1 MRFSV
6 DRVRVH
12 DESWRYASPIN
23 AAMGLILL
31 AAVSAPL
38 AAQEIW
44 PDRAENLQ
52 VLPAEFP
59 PDRLRAVMRGFSNA
73 LGVRCSHC
81 HDGEEGAPLN
91 TYDFASD
98 ANPNKKTARRMLE
111 MLADINEHLSDIE
124 PSGPERVN
132 MWCNTCHAG
141 KPRPVTLAETLVEAR
156 LEGGTDAV
164 LARYESLR
172 EAFYGGNQYD
182 FSAPGVAA
190 AATGLATAGE
200 TAAALALLKRNVE
213 HYPDWWQSYER
224 IGDIHQARGEEDVA
238 AQWYQKALALAP
250 GQSRLIE
257 KLGRR

>member
-1 MRFSV
+1 MNVLRRFV
-6 DRVRVH
+6 L
-12 DESWRYASPIN
+12 PIT
-23 AAMGLILL
+23 AGVTLGVLL
-31 AAVSAPL
+31 VTMVTAPL
-38 AAQEIW
+38 TAQEIW

-52 VLPAEFP
+52 VLPVEFP

-81 HDGEEGAPLN
+81 HDGEDGEPLS

-111 MLADINEHLSDIE
+111 MLSDINEHLSHIE

-141 KPRPVTLAETLVEAR
+141 KPRPMTLAETLVEVS
-156 LEGGTDAV
+156 LEGGADTV

-190 AATGLATAGE
+190 AATALAAAGE
-200 TAAALALLKRNVE
+200 ASSALALLKRNVE
-213 HYPDWWQSYER
+213 HYPAWWQSHER
-224 IGDIHQARGEEDVA
+224 IGDIYRARGEEGVA
-238 AQWYQKALALAP
+238 VQWYQKALELAP
-250 GQSRLIE
+250 AQSRLLD